1 MSVSTAE
8 YEALRHGLGGVET
21 LRDLVTATG
30 PDTTDFL
37 QGQLSQDVTG
47 MAIGAS
53 AWALLLQPTGKM
65 DALLRATR
73 RAENEWLLDVEV
85 GWGEQVLSRLNRF
98 KLRTDC
104 ELEVREVRAVVLRG
118 PESVGLS
125 DTAALVSASV
135 DWGGLP
141 GIDLLGGEVALADG
155 ALACSPE
162 ALNVVR
168 IEAGVAA
175 MGNEIDESTI
185 PAEAGVVDGA
195 VSFTKGCFTG
205 QELVARID
213 SRGSNTPRRL
223 HGLVFELESALED
236 SGGPL
241 HDGSGAEVG
250 RVTSYGMSP
259 GYGSPVALAYLRRG
273 VEPGD
278 HVSLDGNSAAVHE
291 LPMFPG

>member
-1 MSVSTAE
+1 VSAAE

-21 LRDLVTATG
+21 ARDLVTATG

-37 QGQLSQDVTG
+37 QGQLSQDVS
-47 MAIGAS
+47 AIAVGAS

-73 RAENEWLLDVEV
+73 RAENDWLLDVEV

-104 ELEVREVRAVVLRG
+104 DLEVREVRAMLLRG

-125 DTAALVSASV
+125 DTAALVSAHV

-141 GIDLLGGEVALADG
+141 GVDLLGDEAALPDG
-155 ALACSPE
+155 ALTCSSE

-175 MGNEIDESTI
+175 MGSEIDESTI

-223 HGLVFELESALED
+223 HGLVFEAGNALEASGQVVHDD
-236 SGGPL
+236 SGT
-241 HDGSGAEVG
+241 EVG
-250 RVTSYGMSP
+250 QVTSYGMSP
-259 GYGSPVALAYLRRG
+259 GYGSPVALAYLKRG
-273 VEPGD
+273 VEPGNN
-278 HVSLDGNSAAVHE
+278 VILDGNSAAVHE